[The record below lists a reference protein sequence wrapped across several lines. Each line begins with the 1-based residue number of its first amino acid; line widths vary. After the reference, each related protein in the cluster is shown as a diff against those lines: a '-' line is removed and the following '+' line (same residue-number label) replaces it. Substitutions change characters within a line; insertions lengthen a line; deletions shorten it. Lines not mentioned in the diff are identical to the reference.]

1 METQEKARPRETGER
16 AFSVLKKL
24 LSVPLGRKGEETQSG
39 SSLPKWKDQMISP
52 ETSFPRETERRR
64 RYIRS

>member
-24 LSVPLGRKGEETQSG
+24 LSVPKGRKGEET
-39 SSLPKWKDQMISP
+39 
-52 ETSFPRETERRR
+52 
-64 RYIRS
+64 